1 VILVDANLLIYAHDD
16 LSPFHE
22 PAKSWLEQALSGP
35 ERVGLSWVTLLAFLR
50 ITTHSRLTANPL
62 STEEALGFIQTWLA
76 LPGVEVLHPGQH
88 HVSILGRLLSESGV
102 RGPLVMDAF
111 LAALAIEHRAT
122 LCTTDG
128 DFGRFSGLRL
138 HLPLVSCMS

>member
-16 LSPFHE
+16 LSPFNK
-22 PAKSWLEQALSGP
+22 PAKGWLEQAFSGS

-50 ITTHSRLTANPL
+50 ITTHSRLAKNPL
-62 STEEALGFIQTWLA
+62 SPQEALGFIEAWLS
-76 LPGVEVLHPGQH
+76 LPVVKLLHPGQH
-88 HVSILGRLLSESGV
+88 HLSILGRLLSESGA

-128 DFGRFSGLRL
+128 DFDRFPGLRL
-138 HLPLVSCMS
+138 HFPLASGTS